1 MRYQIEAT
9 GTTVN
14 GYGRCWFCSCDSV
27 DPWIYT
33 VSHGALYDGP
43 DSIVV
48 CDTDDCVTR
57 AESNDLYATGEDDSA
72 WL

>member
-43 DSIVV
+43 DAITV
-48 CDTDDCVTR
+48 CDTDECVTR
-57 AESNDLYATGEDDSA
+57 AESNDLYSTGEDDSA

>member
-9 GTTVN
+9 GNRVN
-14 GYGRCWFCSCDSV
+14 GYGRCWFCNCDSV
-27 DPWIYT
+27 DPWIYD
-33 VSHGALYDGP
+33 VAHGALYDGP
-43 DSIVV
+43 DAITV
-48 CDTDDCVTR
+48 CDTDECVTR